1 MRMRERKY
9 LPMKFLQKR
18 MPLVLAITGI
28 LCLVVAIILFATAV
42 PNGEGYK
49 KVLSTVCAVLLLVL
63 TALIVIYLFLS
74 RDTDPNFF
82 LFDRAKRRNIP
93 VDKLTF
99 SIVNERMTFFLG
111 LVCETPEQLWLDG
124 VLDDNRKFGYRG
136 VYKPLVA
143 YKMLYDLGEKDMD
156 SSWELLRTA
165 TPLTMNSLCDALER
179 GGEQEMVKAFRYI
192 YENYSNDTK
201 KMQDFIRGNQRYLR
215 GKMLAYVK
223 RHIELFY

>member
-1 MRMRERKY
+1 MN
-9 LPMKFLQKR
+9 FLKKR
-18 MPLVLAITGI
+18 TPLVMALAGI
-28 LCLVVAIILFATAV
+28 LCLAVAIILFATV
-42 PNGEGYK
+42 VRNGEGYK
-49 KVLSTVCAVLLLVL
+49 KVLSTICAILLLVMDV
-63 TALIVIYLFLS
+63 LIAIYLYLS

-82 LFDRAKRRNIP
+82 LFDRVKKRNIP

-165 TPLTMNSLCDALER
+165 TPLTMDSLCTALEH

-192 YENYSNDTK
+192 YENCSNDTK

-215 GKMLAYVK
+215 GRMLAYVK